1 MSTKNKLIVKD
12 NALIEAGF
20 YLSLVEQRLVLLGIT
35 EARELEELTFE
46 TPVKVSVQSYIKH
59 FGVNSS
65 TAYESLQ
72 AAVNTLFDRQFS
84 YYDHELNERFKERWI
99 YKASYM
105 DNKGYVIMFFTPTV
119 IRMISKLEENFTK
132 YLLNQIAAFK
142 SKYSIRVYELAM
154 KWGSVGQSKKYGVDE
169 LREILGVGVNEYKTM
184 SLFKANV
191 LDKALKEINTKTDLS
206 VDYVQFKE
214 GRTIT
219 HIQLKITEK
228 KKIEQL
234 GIKYTAALTE
244 KQIEMFSDKLSRSSK
259 FQSHFLADTGAST
272 EQYREQIAAKLKD
285 DFYVEKWLVYL
296 QEVGFKIPH

>member
-35 EARELEELTFE
+35 EARELEELTFN
-46 TPVKVSVQSYIKH
+46 TAVKVSVQSYIKN

-72 AAVNTLFDRQFS
+72 AAVNTLFERQFS
-84 YYDHELNERFKERWI
+84 YYDQELNERFKERWI

-105 DNKGYVIMFFTPTV
+105 DNKGHVIMFFTPTV

-132 YLLNQIAAFK
+132 YLLSQVATFK
-142 SKYSIRVYELAM
+142 SKYSIRVYELAV
-154 KWGSVGQSKKYGVDE
+154 KWRSVKQSKKYSVDE

-191 LDKALKEINTKTDLS
+191 LDKALKEINTKTDLQ
-206 VDYVQFKE
+206 VEYEQFKD

-219 HIQLKITEK
+219 HFQLKIKPKANDTKSEK
-228 KKIEQL
+228 RVDSF
-234 GIKYTAALTE
+234 TTLTP
-244 KQIEMFSDKLSRSSK
+244 KQIEMFSDKLARSPK
-259 FQSHFLADTGAST
+259 FQSH
-272 EQYREQIAAKLKD
+272 
-285 DFYVEKWLVYL
+285 
-296 QEVGFKIPH
+296 